1 MDNAEIVVNSIRI
14 RIGENVSKTKT
25 SLGTVLNRDYYRE
38 REKKWVWVFLKV
50 DKKKTRIVD
59 LDDFCALLF
68 PNSIRKRQVAR
79 AIIELFVERKRPL
92 YLREMIPA
100 INQKSPA
107 SNQTISDTYKA
118 MFRAGLL
125 TKRYR
130 NDPTSISTE
139 FSNRLQTIA
148 EYWVDYLKAKGL
160 IS

>member
-1 MDNAEIVVNSIRI
+1 MP
-14 RIGENVSKTKT
+14 KTKT
-25 SLGTVLNRDYYRE
+25 SLGTVIDRDYYRQ
-38 REKKWVWVFLKV
+38 REQKWVWVFVKV

-68 PNSIRKRQVAR
+68 SHSLIKQKVAR
-79 AIIELFVERKRPL
+79 ILVELFVELKRPL
-92 YLREMIPA
+92 YLREMVPA
-100 INQKSPA
+100 ITQRLKV

-139 FSNRLQTIA
+139 FSNRLQTVA
-148 EYWVDYLKAKGL
+148 EYWIDYLKAKG
-160 IS
+160 IVS

>member
-1 MDNAEIVVNSIRI
+1 MP
-14 RIGENVSKTKT
+14 KTKT
-25 SLGTVLNRDYYRE
+25 RLGTVIDRDYYRK
-38 REKKWVWVFLKV
+38 REQKWVWVFLKV

-68 PNSIRKRQVAR
+68 PHSLRKQKVAR
-79 AIIELFVERKRPL
+79 ILVELFVERKRPL
-92 YLREMIPA
+92 YLREMVPA
-100 INQKSPA
+100 VKQKLKV

-139 FSNRLQTIA
+139 FSNRLQTVA
-148 EYWVDYLKAKGL
+148 GYWIDYLKAKDL
-160 IS
+160 AS

>member
-1 MDNAEIVVNSIRI
+1 MINSIRI
-14 RIGENVSKTKT
+14 RIGAKLMSKTRT
-25 SLGTVLNRDYYRE
+25 SLGTVIDRQYYRE
-38 REKKWVWVFLKV
+38 RERKWVWVFLKV

-68 PNSIRKRQVAR
+68 PNSLIKQKVAR
-79 AIIELFVERKRPL
+79 AVIELYVERKKSL
-92 YLREMIPA
+92 YLREMVPA
-100 INQKSPA
+100 INQKIRA

-139 FSNRLQTIA
+139 FSGRLQMVA
-148 EYWVDYLKAKGL
+148 EYWIEYLKAKGL
-160 IS
+160 IA

>member
-1 MDNAEIVVNSIRI
+1 MP
-14 RIGENVSKTKT
+14 KTKT
-25 SLGTVLNRDYYRE
+25 SLGTVIDRDYYRQ
-38 REKKWVWVFLKV
+38 REQKWVWVFVKV

-68 PNSIRKRQVAR
+68 SHSLIKQKVAR
-79 AIIELFVERKRPL
+79 ILVELFVELKRPL
-92 YLREMIPA
+92 YLREMVPA
-100 INQKSPA
+100 ITQRLKV

-139 FSNRLQTIA
+139 FSNRLQTVA
-148 EYWVDYLKAKGL
+148 EYWTDYLKAKG
-160 IS
+160 IFT

>member
-1 MDNAEIVVNSIRI
+1 MNLTLP
-14 RIGENVSKTKT
+14 KTKT
-25 SLGTVLNRDYYRE
+25 SFGTVIDRDYYGQRE
-38 REKKWVWVFLKV
+38 QKRVWVFLKV

-68 PNSIRKRQVAR
+68 PHSLIKQKVAK
-79 AIIELFVERKRPL
+79 ILVELFVERKRPL
-92 YLREMIPA
+92 YLLREMVPA
-100 INQKSPA
+100 ITQKLKV

-148 EYWVDYLKAKGL
+148 EYWTDYLKAKGVV
-160 IS
+160 S